1 MKRSNE
7 RQKWEIRE
15 HSGICDMKRKVSS
28 LQEKEDQPK
37 ELFGTQKAMKHITK
51 SKVY

>member
-1 MKRSNE
+1 MERSNE

-15 HSGICDMKRKVSS
+15 HGGICDMKRKVGN

-37 ELFGTQKAMKHITK
+37 ELFWTQKAMKHITK
-51 SKVY
+51 NRVY

>member
-37 ELFGTQKAMKHITK
+37 ELFIWDSESNEA
-51 SKVY
+51 YN